1 MLGGSWSRF
10 RGSMSA
16 EKNIESAGTGQSPP
30 SLQRVL
36 DLCGQINAERELPRL
51 LELIAREGSKLL
63 ACERVTIFLLDREKC
78 ELISQV
84 TLDGEKIRLDA
95 RLGIAGA
102 CAMTGQVIKVD
113 DAQQD
118 QRFYT
123 AVDARTS
130 FQTKTVLAIPL
141 RNPAGEVI
149 GTFQCI
155 NTRHGVFTPEDE
167 QIAHA
172 LASQA
177 AIAIETAHLVE
188 DFKRQQARLEEEN
201 QQLRKEIDGRFST
214 QQIIGASGPIQLIVR
229 LIDQIRDSSVDVL
242 ITGESGTGKEMVAK
256 AIHYNSPRARKP
268 FVAINCAAL
277 PETLVESE
285 LFGIEK
291 GVATQ
296 VERRIGKFEEANG
309 GTLFL
314 DEIGDL
320 SQSAQVKILRVLQ
333 ERTLE
338 RVGGRASIPVDVRV
352 LAATN
357 ADLERAIKAG
367 KFRSDL
373 FYRLKVVT
381 IHTPPLREIREDI
394 PLLARAFLHRYC
406 QAMEKPQKSLT
417 PGALRCLTQ
426 HDWPGNV
433 RELENEVKRLVV
445 SVRKAAIAE
454 EDLTESIRT
463 SADQAGKPPG
473 SAARSLKKAVEDLE
487 KRLIAEALQRCRG
500 NQVQAARLLGLSRQ
514 GLIKKIARFG
524 LKSQSG

>member
-1 MLGGSWSRF
+1 MGAKNENPPARPGQPGS
-10 RGSMSA
+10 
-16 EKNIESAGTGQSPP
+16 
-30 SLQRVL
+30 SLQEVL

-51 LELIAREGSKLL
+51 LGLIARECSKILE
-63 ACERVTIFLLDREKC
+63 CERVTIFLLDRENC
-78 ELISQV
+78 ELVSQV

-113 DAQQD
+113 NAQQD

-130 FQTKTVLAIPL
+130 FRTGSVLAIPL

-155 NTRHGVFTPEDE
+155 NKLLGAFTSEDE
-167 QIAHA
+167 EVAHA
-172 LASQA
+172 LARQA
-177 AIAIETAHLVE
+177 AVAIETANLVQ
-188 DFKRQQARLEEEN
+188 DLTRQRSQLEAEN
-201 QQLRKEIDGRFST
+201 VQLRKEVEERFST
-214 QQIIGASGPIQLIVR
+214 RNIIGTSEPIQLIIR
-229 LIDQIRDSSVDVL
+229 LIDQIQDSSVDVL

-320 SQSAQVKILRVLQ
+320 SQAAQVKILRVLQ
-333 ERTLE
+333 ERVLQ
-338 RVGGRASIPVDVRV
+338 RVGGRTNIPVDVRV
-352 LAATN
+352 IAATN

-367 KFRSDL
+367 RFRSDL
-373 FYRLKVVT
+373 YFRLKVVT
-381 IHTPPLREIREDI
+381 IHTPALRDFREDI
-394 PLLARAFLHRYC
+394 PLLARTFLHRYC
-406 QAMEKPQKSLT
+406 QAMAKPQKSLS
-417 PGALRCLTQ
+417 AAAMRRLTQ
-426 HDWPGNV
+426 YDWPGNV
-433 RELENEVKRLVV
+433 RELENEIKRLVV
-445 SVRKAAIAE
+445 STRRTAIT
-454 EDLTESIRT
+454 EDDLADAIRA
-463 SADQAGKPPG
+463 SADHAGKPAG
-473 SAARSLKKAVEDLE
+473 TAGKSLKRAVEELE
-487 KRLIAEALQRCRG
+487 KRLLAEALQRCRG

-514 GLIKKIARFG
+514 GLIKKVARYG
-524 LKSQSG
+524 LKTP

>member
-1 MLGGSWSRF
+1 MGTTKDIASG
-10 RGSMSA
+10 
-16 EKNIESAGTGQSPP
+16 ESARPDQPGS

-51 LELIAREGSKLL
+51 LELIAREGAKML

-130 FQTKTVLAIPL
+130 FQTRTVLAIPL
-141 RNPAGEVI
+141 RNPAGDVI

-155 NTRHGVFTPEDE
+155 NTKHGVFTPEDE
-167 QIAHA
+167 QVAHA

-177 AIAIETAHLVE
+177 AVAIETAHLVE
-188 DFKRQQARLEEEN
+188 DFKRQQAQLEAEN
-201 QQLRKEIDGRFST
+201 TQLRKEVEGRFST
-214 QQIIGASGPIQLIVR
+214 QQIIGASRPIQLIVR

-242 ITGESGTGKEMVAK
+242 ITGESGTGKEMIAK

-333 ERTLE
+333 ERVLE
-338 RVGGRASIPVDVRV
+338 RVGGRAGIPVDVRV

-357 ADLERAIKAG
+357 ADLDRAIKAG

-373 FYRLKVVT
+373 YYRLNVVT

-394 PLLARAFLHRYC
+394 PLLARTFLHRYC
-406 QAMEKPQKSLT
+406 QAMGKTQKSLSA
-417 PGALRCLTQ
+417 GALRCLTQ
-426 HDWPGNV
+426 YDWPGNV
-433 RELENEVKRLVV
+433 RELENEIKRLVV
-445 SVRKAAIAE
+445 STRRTAIAE
-454 EDLTESIRT
+454 EDLADGIRA
-463 SADQAGKPPG
+463 SVDRAGKPSGPAG
-473 SAARSLKKAVEDLE
+473 RSLKKTVEELE
-487 KRLIAEALQRCRG
+487 RRLLADALQRCRG
-500 NQVQAARLLGLSRQ
+500 NQVQAAKLLGLSRQ
-514 GLIKKIARFG
+514 GLIKKIARYG
-524 LKSQSG
+524 LKSSPG

>member
-1 MLGGSWSRF
+1 METNTGSTSVRPDQP
-10 RGSMSA
+10 SA
-16 EKNIESAGTGQSPP
+16 

-36 DLCGQINAERELPRL
+36 TLCGQINAERELPRL
-51 LELIAREGSKLL
+51 LELIAREGAALL
-63 ACERVTIFLLDREKC
+63 ECERVTIFLLDRERC

-102 CAMTGQVIKVD
+102 CAMTGQMIKVD
-113 DAQQD
+113 NAQQD

-130 FQTKTVLAIPL
+130 FQTRTVLAIPL
-141 RNPAGEVI
+141 RNPAGDVI
-149 GTFQCI
+149 GTFQCL
-155 NTRHGVFTPEDE
+155 NTRHAVFTPEDE
-167 QIAHA
+167 QVAHA

-177 AIAIETAHLVE
+177 AIAIETAHLVQS
-188 DFKRQQARLEEEN
+188 FKRQQAQLEAEN
-201 QQLRKEIDGRFST
+201 AQLRKEVDGRFST
-214 QQIIGASGPIQLIVR
+214 QQIIGTSQPIQLIVR

-268 FVAINCAAL
+268 FVALNCAAL
-277 PETLVESE
+277 PDTLIESE

-320 SQSAQVKILRVLQ
+320 SPSAQVKILRVLQ
-333 ERTLE
+333 ERVLE
-338 RVGGRASIPVDVRV
+338 RVGGRTSIPVDVRV
-352 LAATN
+352 VAATN

-394 PLLARAFLHRYC
+394 PVLARTFLHRYC
-406 QAMEKPQKSLT
+406 QAIGKPQKSLT
-417 PGALRCLTQ
+417 PGAVRWLTRYG
-426 HDWPGNV
+426 WPGNV
-433 RELENEVKRLVV
+433 RELENEIKRLVV
-445 SVRKAAIAE
+445 SVRKVAVAEDDLSEAIREGAQ
-454 EDLTESIRT
+454 
-463 SADQAGKPPG
+463 QAGS
-473 SAARSLKKAVEDLE
+473 SAAFAVRPLKKAVEELE
-487 KRLIAEALQRCRG
+487 KRLIADALQRCHQ
-500 NQVQAARLLGLSRQ
+500 NQVKAAKLLGLSRQ
-514 GLIKKIARFG
+514 GLIKKVARYG
-524 LKSQSG
+524 LKSSTR

>member
-1 MLGGSWSRF
+1 MGS
-10 RGSMSA
+10 G
-16 EKNIESAGTGQSPP
+16 EKEEPEKAGQAGH

-36 DLCGQINAERELPRL
+36 DLCGQLNAERELPRL
-51 LELIAREGSKLL
+51 LELIARECSKILD
-63 ACERVTIFLLDREKC
+63 CERVTIFLLDRENC

-130 FQTKTVLAIPL
+130 FRTRSVLAIPL

-155 NTRHGVFTPEDE
+155 NKRQGASFTTEDE
-167 QIAHA
+167 GVAHA
-172 LASQA
+172 LARQA
-177 AIAIETAHLVE
+177 AVAIETANLVQ
-188 DFKRQQARLEEEN
+188 DLTRQRSLLEAEN
-201 QQLRKEIDGRFST
+201 VQLRKEVEERFST
-214 QQIIGASGPIQLIVR
+214 QNIIGTSEPIQLIIR
-229 LIDQIRDSSVDVL
+229 LIDQIQDSSVDVL

-320 SQSAQVKILRVLQ
+320 SQAAQVKILRVLQ
-333 ERTLE
+333 ERVLQ
-338 RVGGRASIPVDVRV
+338 RVGGRTNIPVDVRV
-352 LAATN
+352 IAATN

-367 KFRSDL
+367 RFRSDL
-373 FYRLKVVT
+373 YFRLKVVT
-381 IHTPPLREIREDI
+381 IHTPALRDIREDI
-394 PLLARAFLHRYC
+394 PLLARTFLHRYC
-406 QAMEKPQKSLT
+406 ETMEKTQKSLT
-417 PGALRCLTQ
+417 TGALRCLTRY
-426 HDWPGNV
+426 DWPGNV
-433 RELENEVKRLVV
+433 RELENEIKRLVV
-445 SVRKAAIAE
+445 STKRNMIAD
-454 EDLTESIRT
+454 EDLADAVRAAADRAGT
-463 SADQAGKPPG
+463 SSGP
-473 SAARSLKKAVEDLE
+473 AARSLKKAVEELE
-487 KRLIAEALQRCRG
+487 RRMLADALQRCRG

-514 GLIKKIARFG
+514 GLIKKIARYG
-524 LKSQSG
+524 LKMPLTTDARGPL

>member
-1 MLGGSWSRF
+1 
-10 RGSMSA
+10 MSA
-16 EKNIESAGTGQSPP
+16 GKEAAPTHANPP
-30 SLQRVL
+30 KQSLQRIL
-36 DLCGQINAERELPRL
+36 ELCGQISAERELPRL
-51 LELIAREGSKLL
+51 LELIAREGSRMLD
-63 ACERVTIFLLDREKC
+63 CERVTIFLLDRAAC

-102 CAMTGQVIKVD
+102 CAMTGQVINVD

-130 FQTKTVLAIPL
+130 FQTRNVLAIPL
-141 RNPAGEVI
+141 RDPAGTVI

-155 NTRHGVFTPEDE
+155 NKHQEAFTPEDE
-167 QIAHA
+167 QAAQA

-188 DFKRQQARLEEEN
+188 DFKRQQAQLEAEN
-201 QQLRKEIDGRFST
+201 AQLRKEVEGRFST
-214 QQIIGASGPIQLIVR
+214 QQIIGTSGPVQFIVR

-256 AIHYNSPRARKP
+256 AIHYTSPRARKP

-333 ERTLE
+333 ERVLE
-338 RVGGRASIPVDVRV
+338 RVGGRTAIPVDIRV

-367 KFRSDL
+367 TFRSDL
-373 FYRLKVVT
+373 YFRLKVVT

-406 QAMEKPQKSLT
+406 QAMNKPPKSLT
-417 PGALRCLTQ
+417 AGALRRLARY
-426 HDWPGNV
+426 DWPGNA
-433 RELENEVKRLVV
+433 RELENEIKRLVV
-445 SVRKAAIAE
+445 STRRTAIAE
-454 EDLTESIRT
+454 EDLAESIRA
-463 SADQAGKPPG
+463 ADQAGPAAG
-473 SAARSLKKAVEDLE
+473 SAGRSLKKTVEELE
-487 KRLIAEALQRCRG
+487 KRLLTDALQRCRG

-514 GLIKKIARFG
+514 GLIKKIARYG
-524 LKSQSG
+524 LKFASG

>member
-1 MLGGSWSRF
+1 MATKNDIASVEPGRPDQPGS
-10 RGSMSA
+10 
-16 EKNIESAGTGQSPP
+16 

-36 DLCGQINAERELPRL
+36 DLCSQINAEREVPRL
-51 LELIAREGSKLL
+51 LELIAREGAKLL
-63 ACERVTIFLLDREKC
+63 ECERVTIFLLDREKC

-130 FQTKTVLAIPL
+130 FQTRTVLAIPL

-167 QIAHA
+167 QAAHA

-188 DFKRQQARLEEEN
+188 DFKRQQVQLEAEN
-201 QQLRKEIDGRFST
+201 AQLRKEIEGRFST
-214 QQIIGASGPIQLIVR
+214 QQIIGTSGPIQFIIR

-333 ERTLE
+333 ERVLE
-338 RVGGRASIPVDVRV
+338 RVGGRTGIPVDVRV

-373 FYRLKVVT
+373 YYRLKVVT

-406 QAMEKPQKSLT
+406 QGMGKTQKSISA
-417 PGALRCLTQ
+417 GALRCLTQ
-426 HDWPGNV
+426 YDWPGNV
-433 RELENEVKRLVV
+433 RELENEIKRLVV
-445 SVRKAAIAE
+445 STRRTAIAE
-454 EDLTESIRT
+454 EDLADAIRA
-463 SADQAGKPPG
+463 SVEQAGKPSG
-473 SAARSLKKAVEDLE
+473 LAGKSLKKAVEELE
-487 KRLIAEALQRCRG
+487 KRLLADALQRCRG

-524 LKSQSG
+524 LKSSPN

>member
-1 MLGGSWSRF
+1 MGVNKDTAS
-10 RGSMSA
+10 
-16 EKNIESAGTGQSPP
+16 

-36 DLCGQINAERELPRL
+36 DLCGQINAERDVSRL
-51 LELIAREGSKLL
+51 LELIAREGAKLL
-63 ACERVTIFLLDREKC
+63 ECERVTIFLLDREKC

-130 FQTKTVLAIPL
+130 FQTRTVLAIPL
-141 RNPAGEVI
+141 RDPAGTVI

-155 NTRHGVFTPEDE
+155 NTRHRIFTPEDE
-167 QIAHA
+167 QVANA
-172 LASQA
+172 LAAQA
-177 AIAIETAHLVE
+177 AIAIETAHLVR
-188 DFKRQQARLEEEN
+188 DFKAQQAQLEAEN
-201 QQLRKEIDGRFST
+201 AQLRKEVEGRFST
-214 QQIIGASGPIQLIVR
+214 QQIIGTSGSIQLIVR
-229 LIDQIRDSSVDVL
+229 LIDHIRDSSVDVL

-296 VERRIGKFEEANG
+296 VERRIGKFEEAGG

-333 ERTLE
+333 ERVLE
-338 RVGGRASIPVDVRV
+338 RVGGRANIPVDVRV

-357 ADLERAIKAG
+357 ADLERAIKGG

-373 FYRLKVVT
+373 YFRLKVVT

-394 PLLARAFLHRYC
+394 PLLARTFLHRYC
-406 QAMEKPQKSLT
+406 QAMGKTQKSLT
-417 PGALRCLTQ
+417 PGALRCLARY
-426 HDWPGNV
+426 DWPGNV
-433 RELENEVKRLVV
+433 RELENEIKRLVV
-445 SVRKAAIAE
+445 SVRKTTIAE
-454 EDLTESIRT
+454 EDLADSIREG
-463 SADQAGKPPG
+463 AGQTG
-473 SAARSLKKAVEDLE
+473 SAAGSSGRSLKKAVEELE
-487 KRLIAEALQRCRG
+487 KRLLVEALQRCRG
-500 NQVQAARLLGLSRQ
+500 NQVQAAKLLGLSRQ
-514 GLIKKIARFG
+514 GLIKKIARYG
-524 LKSQSG
+524 LKFSSS

>member
-1 MLGGSWSRF
+1 MASKKDIASGESDRPDQTGS
-10 RGSMSA
+10 
-16 EKNIESAGTGQSPP
+16 P
-30 SLQRVL
+30 LQRVL

-51 LELIAREGSKLL
+51 LELIAREGAKLL

-102 CAMTGQVIKVD
+102 CAMTGQTIKVE

-141 RNPAGEVI
+141 RNPAGEVT

-155 NTRHGVFTPEDE
+155 NTRHGTFTPDDE
-167 QIAHA
+167 EVAQA
-172 LASQA
+172 LAAQA
-177 AIAIETAHLVE
+177 AIAIETAHLLQ
-188 DFKRQQARLEEEN
+188 DFKRQQAELEAEN
-201 QQLRKEIDGRFST
+201 AQLRREVESRFST
-214 QQIIGASGPIQLIVR
+214 QQIIGTSRPIQLIVR
-229 LIDQIRDSSVDVL
+229 LIDQIRDSAVDVL

-333 ERTLE
+333 ERILE
-338 RVGGRASIPVDVRV
+338 RVGGRAGIPVDVRV

-373 FYRLKVVT
+373 YFRLKVVT

-394 PLLARAFLHRYC
+394 PVLARTFLLRYC
-406 QAMEKPQKSLT
+406 QAMEKPQKSLSA
-417 PGALRCLTQ
+417 GAMRCLTQ
-426 HDWPGNV
+426 YDWPGNV
-433 RELENEVKRLVV
+433 RELENEIKRLVV
-445 SVRKAAIAE
+445 STRRTAIAE
-454 EDLTESIRT
+454 EDLAESIRT
-463 SADQAGKPPG
+463 PVGQGGTQAG
-473 SAARSLKKAVEDLE
+473 SAARSLKNAVEELE
-487 KRLIAEALQRCRG
+487 RRLVAEALQRCRG
-500 NQVQAARLLGLSRQ
+500 NQVQAAKLMGLSRQ
-514 GLIKKIARFG
+514 GLIKKIARYG
-524 LKSQSG
+524 LKNT

>member
-1 MLGGSWSRF
+1 MSTQKEIASAQPGQPGS
-10 RGSMSA
+10 
-16 EKNIESAGTGQSPP
+16 
-30 SLQRVL
+30 SLQHVL

-51 LELIAREGSKLL
+51 LELIAREGSKILD
-63 ACERVTIFLLDREKC
+63 CERVTIFLLDRAAC

-130 FQTKTVLAIPL
+130 FHTRNVLAIPL
-141 RNPAGEVI
+141 RNPAGDVI

-155 NTRHGVFTPEDE
+155 NKRRGPFTQDDE
-167 QIAHA
+167 QIADA
-172 LASQA
+172 LARQA
-177 AIAIETAHLVE
+177 AIAIETANLVQ
-188 DFKRQQARLEEEN
+188 DLTHQRSRLEAEN
-201 QQLRKEIDGRFST
+201 TQLRKEVDGRFST
-214 QQIIGASGPIQLIVR
+214 QNIIGTSGPIQLIVR

-256 AIHYNSPRARKP
+256 AIHYNSPRARRP

-277 PETLVESE
+277 PESLVESE

-296 VERRIGKFEEANG
+296 VDRRVGKFEEANG

-320 SQSAQVKILRVLQ
+320 SQAAQVKILRVLQ
-333 ERTLE
+333 ERVLE
-338 RVGGRASIPVDVRV
+338 RVGGRTNIPVDVRV
-352 LAATN
+352 IAATN

-367 KFRSDL
+367 KFRADL
-373 FYRLKVVT
+373 YYRLKVVT
-381 IHTPPLREIREDI
+381 IHTPPLRDSREDI
-394 PLLARAFLHRYC
+394 PLLARTFLHRYC
-406 QAMEKPQKSLT
+406 ETMEKTQKSLT
-417 PGALRCLTQ
+417 TGALRCLTRY
-426 HDWPGNV
+426 DWPGNV
-433 RELENEVKRLVV
+433 RELENEIKRLVV
-445 SVRKAAIAE
+445 STKRTAIAE
-454 EDLTESIRT
+454 EDLAETIR
-463 SADQAGKPPG
+463 AGANQTGPTAG
-473 SAARSLKKAVEDLE
+473 LAVRSVKKAVEELE
-487 KRLIAEALQRCRG
+487 KRLIADALQRCRG
-500 NQVQAARLLGLSRQ
+500 NQVQAAKLLGLSRQ

-524 LKSQSG
+524 LKSSSR

>member
-1 MLGGSWSRF
+1 MNAGKEAAPTHGSQ
-10 RGSMSA
+10 
-16 EKNIESAGTGQSPP
+16 EP
-30 SLQRVL
+30 SLQRIL
-36 DLCGQINAERELPRL
+36 ELCGQLNAERELPRL
-51 LELIAREGSKLL
+51 LELIAREGSKVL

-102 CAMTGQVIKVD
+102 CAMTGQVIRVD

-130 FQTKTVLAIPL
+130 FQTRTVLAIPM
-141 RNPAGEVI
+141 RDPAGTVI

-155 NTRHGVFTPEDE
+155 NKHQGSFTPEDE
-167 QIAHA
+167 QAAHA

-188 DFKRQQARLEEEN
+188 DFKRQQAQLEAEN
-201 QQLRKEIDGRFST
+201 AQLRKEVEGRFST
-214 QQIIGASGPIQLIVR
+214 QQIIGTSGPVQFIVR
-229 LIDQIRDSSVDVL
+229 LIDQIRDSAVDVL

-333 ERTLE
+333 ERVLE
-338 RVGGRASIPVDVRV
+338 RVGGRTAIPVDVRV

-367 KFRSDL
+367 TFRSDL
-373 FYRLKVVT
+373 YFRLKVVT

-394 PLLARAFLHRYC
+394 PTLARAFLHRYC
-406 QAMEKPQKSLT
+406 QTTNKQPKSLT
-417 PGALRCLTQ
+417 AGALRRLT
-426 HDWPGNV
+426 HYDWPGNV
-433 RELENEVKRLVV
+433 RELENEIKRLVV
-445 SVRKAAIAE
+445 STRRTAIAE
-454 EDLTESIRT
+454 EDLADSIRAA
-463 SADQAGKPPG
+463 ADQAGPAAG
-473 SAARSLKKAVEDLE
+473 SSGRSLKKTVEELE
-487 KRLIAEALQRCRG
+487 RRLIADALQRCRG
-500 NQVQAARLLGLSRQ
+500 NQVQAAKLLGLSRQ
-514 GLIKKIARFG
+514 GLIKKIARYG
-524 LKSQSG
+524 LKSASS